1 MTKTISIYLMGG
13 LGNQLFQIFTC
24 ISYGLEH
31 NYNIIFPYNDIL
43 TTGTIRNTYWNSFL
57 LHLKDFTVFNKSF
70 NETNDSLYN
79 FPKYNEKSFKYTTIP
94 SKLPDKIMLH
104 GYYQSYKY
112 FDKYINLITDKI
124 KLDMMKESIINDYKE
139 LFQNTITISMHFRFG
154 DYINIQN
161 VHPLLTINY
170 YYNALCNII
179 MSKKDIK
186 INVLYFCQDID
197 YNDVMKIINKLIPRF
212 TNINF
217 IKASDSLEDWEQML
231 LMSNCNHNIIA
242 NSTFSWWAAYLNTND
257 NKIVCYPNIWFGPS
271 IKHDTSDL
279 FPKTWQKIYW

>member
-1 MTKTISIYLMGG
+1 MGG

-24 ISYGLEH
+24 ISYGLEN

-57 LHLKDFTVFNKSF
+57 LQLKDFTVFNQTF

-94 SKLPDKIMLH
+94 SKLPDKIMLY

-124 KLDMMKESIINDYKE
+124 NLNMMKDSISNDYKD

-186 INVLYFCQDID
+186 INVLYFCQDND
-197 YNDVMKIINKLIPRF
+197 YNNVMKIINKLIPKF

-217 IKASDSLEDWEQML
+217 VKVSDSLEDWEQML

-257 NKIVCYPNIWFGPS
+257 SKIICYPNIWFGPS
-271 IKHDTSDL
+271 INHDTSDL
-279 FPKTWQKIYW
+279 FPKSWQKIYW